1 MRTALGIRSSPPLSR
16 ASAGYIVILTM
27 PLWNID
33 SESFRELK
41 SPKTRIDVDVEHW
54 NRGLVRHHNVPFMLV
69 LLLTI
74 EKYRAR
80 LRA

>member
-1 MRTALGIRSSPPLSR
+1 
-16 ASAGYIVILTM
+16 M

-33 SESFRELK
+33 SEKFRELK
-41 SPKTRIDVDVEHW
+41 SPKTQIDVDVEHW

-69 LLLTI
+69 LVLLLMI